1 MQTALAPGRCRADV
15 NHTCHDSCAGLN
27 NVWWAESESDL
38 SLSYHGRSIL
48 ENFHCYQ
55 AFALM
60 RDPDA
65 DIFDGMSADD
75 AKFVR
80 ETMIDAIIA
89 TDLAY
94 HDDHNRAMFQSKL
107 DAASF
112 SKESDAD
119 QRMLVLMSLKLADL
133 ANPSKG
139 WDVYVRWI
147 GCLFTEFYQ
156 QGDLELSVGKTPAP
170 HMNRNGPTCPAKAQQ
185 GFIAGLMRPLMEEW
199 VQVRTL

>member
-1 MQTALAPGRCRADV
+1 
-15 NHTCHDSCAGLN
+15 
-27 NVWWAESESDL
+27 
-38 SLSYHGRSIL
+38 
-48 ENFHCYQ
+48 
-55 AFALM
+55 M

-94 HDDHNRAMFQSKL
+94 HDDPNRAMFQSKL